1 MAAIY
6 RRQAVEAVA
15 LSLLRA
21 EAIRRSVSA
30 TQLSG
35 VMMARA
41 LTLISA
47 SPPRLPLSIL
57 GRRASHGFARSR
69 CTPPVLGHGSA
80 RQSTASE
87 SAAGTGRVVELTID
101 EDVTQRGQVLIQAR
115 RLPVSRLA
123 RRGCY
128 PFHH

>member
-47 SPPRLPLSIL
+47 PPPRLPLSIL
-57 GRRASHGFARSR
+57 GRRASWLRPVAAHAARAR
-69 CTPPVLGHGSA
+69 HGSA

-87 SAAGTGRVVELTID
+87 SAAGTGRVVELAID
-101 EDVTQRGQVLIQAR
+101 ADVTQRGQVLIQAR